1 MKASN
6 EQPTIGIWLTSSIVI
21 GTMIGAGI
29 FLLPTS
35 LAPLGINAVIGWL
48 ISALGAMCIAFAL
61 SRLVRAE
68 GGGIQSYIET
78 VFGPTAAFVA
88 TWEFWVS
95 CWTAIAATAIATAA
109 ALARAFPALGDPW
122 TIAMVAILTTAI
134 IQIVNARGV
143 RAAGGLALITVLI
156 KILPLL
162 AVIVAVLVRKGTGQ
176 PLSPLAAVP
185 VTLDNIATAVTLT
198 LFAMLGFECATA
210 PVGKVRNP
218 TRTIPLALIA
228 GTAFVALLYLLAS
241 TSVSLILSPAATV
254 TSTSPFADALVANF
268 GEAAAVFA
276 ALTIAVAAFGAA
288 NSSLLTAGELGYSMA
303 LRGDMPRRLTR
314 TDAAN
319 APIASQLLAS
329 ALTVGL
335 ILLNSSKSTA
345 ELFNFVILLSTN
357 STLVLYVIGA
367 LAALRVDTSI
377 AARLIIALSIPFSL
391 FAFYGAGAKAN
402 LWGLVLLAIGF
413 AVRWLCRRLNS
424 SAATPLVAA
433 QAAPPGSS
441 A

>member
-1 MKASN
+1 
-6 EQPTIGIWLTSSIVI
+6 
-21 GTMIGAGI
+21 
-29 FLLPTS
+29 
-35 LAPLGINAVIGWL
+35 
-48 ISALGAMCIAFAL
+48 
-61 SRLVRAE
+61 
-68 GGGIQSYIET
+68 
-78 VFGPTAAFVA
+78 
-88 TWEFWVS
+88 
-95 CWTAIAATAIATAA
+95 
-109 ALARAFPALGDPW
+109 
-122 TIAMVAILTTAI
+122 
-134 IQIVNARGV
+134 
-143 RAAGGLALITVLI
+143 
-156 KILPLL
+156 
-162 AVIVAVLVRKGTGQ
+162 
-176 PLSPLAAVP
+176 
-185 VTLDNIATAVTLT
+185 
-198 LFAMLGFECATA
+198 
-210 PVGKVRNP
+210 
-218 TRTIPLALIA
+218 
-228 GTAFVALLYLLAS
+228 
-241 TSVSLILSPAATV
+241 
-254 TSTSPFADALVANF
+254 
-268 GEAAAVFA
+268 
-276 ALTIAVAAFGAA
+276 
-288 NSSLLTAGELGYSMA
+288 
-303 LRGDMPRRLTR
+303 MPRRLTR